1 MSMNTEASAPAA
13 ADAPR
18 GAPLK
23 LFAAIV
29 CALLLI
35 ALSVGGIRLRNEL
48 VALDV
53 AVDTQWQQVENQL
66 QRQHELIPKLAQ
78 VASRYAQHEAGV
90 LEKLA
95 NARAAYAGA
104 NQSERPRL
112 AGEVDGV
119 LSNVLALA
127 EAYPDLK
134 ADQQFRDLSFEIA
147 GTKNRITLERMR
159 YNEIVGVLNTRLR
172 QLPWSLVK
180 GDIAAAALY
189 EPPDEKLA
197 DPELVL

>member
-1 MSMNTEASAPAA
+1 MSMTTEPAERAAGGSGSAARLWIA
-13 ADAPR
+13 
-18 GAPLK
+18 GL
-23 LFAAIV
+23 
-29 CALLLI
+29 CALALL
-35 ALSVGGIRLRNEL
+35 ALSGTGVHLHNQL

-53 AVDTQWQQVENQL
+53 AADTQWQQVENQL
-66 QRQHELIPKLAQ
+66 QRQHDLIPKLAQ

-104 NQSERPRL
+104 SQAEKPRL

-119 LSNVLALA
+119 LANVLALA

-147 GTKNRITLERMR
+147 GTQNRISLERMR

-172 QLPWSLVK
+172 QLPWSLVA
-180 GDIAAAALY
+180 GSIAAAELY
-189 EPPDEKLA
+189 QPPDEKLA

>member
-1 MSMNTEASAPAA
+1 MSMTTEPAPQRAGGAKAKLSIAA
-13 ADAPR
+13 
-18 GAPLK
+18 L
-23 LFAAIV
+23 
-29 CALLLI
+29 CALLLLG
-35 ALSVGGIRLRNEL
+35 LSGAGIHVRNEL

-53 AVDTQWQQVENQL
+53 AAVTQWQQVENQL
-66 QRQHELIPKLAQ
+66 QRQHDLIPKLAQ

-104 NQSERPRL
+104 NASERPRL

-119 LSNVLALA
+119 LANVLALA

-147 GTKNRITLERMR
+147 GTQNRIALERMR
-159 YNEIVGVLNTRLR
+159 YNELVGVLNTRLR
-172 QLPWSLVK
+172 QLPWMLVAGGISEASL
-180 GDIAAAALY
+180 Y
-189 EPPDEKLA
+189 QPPDEKLA